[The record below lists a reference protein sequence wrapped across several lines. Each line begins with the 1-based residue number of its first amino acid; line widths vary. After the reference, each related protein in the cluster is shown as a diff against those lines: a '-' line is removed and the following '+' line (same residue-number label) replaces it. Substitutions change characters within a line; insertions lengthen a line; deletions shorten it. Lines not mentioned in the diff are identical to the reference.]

1 MVNGEEQWLINVG
14 VSDDQLKNIDRSSML
29 ITYNYGRTNSYAKI
43 MKNNELVIESSVN
56 FMIMRIEQVF
66 LLC

>member
-14 VSDDQLKNIDRSSML
+14 VSDDQLKNIDGSLML
-29 ITYNYGRTNSYAKI
+29 IVYNYGRTNSYTKI
-43 MKNNELVIESSVN
+43 MKNNELGIESSVN

>member
-29 ITYNYGRTNSYAKI
+29 ITYNYGRTNNYTKI
-43 MKNNELVIESSVN
+43 MKNNELVIES
-56 FMIMRIEQVF
+56 
-66 LLC
+66 